1 MENEIRA
8 LMVIEILGRP
18 VEYILESMD
27 SIVTKIGGEKG
38 ARIITKKVHEAKAVE
53 KADNLFTTF
62 AEIEFE
68 TENIET
74 LFRIIFTYNPS
85 HIDIINPEQLVL
97 KNTSLNLIANEII
110 RKLHQ
115 YDEVAKILS
124 IERNILANKLR
135 QANIPV
141 SEIPSAMH
149 PEIQKQAVKAADK
162 KSGSKIK
169 KQKGKTSRKKKRGMH
184 DDKR

>member
-8 LMVIEILGRP
+8 LIILEILGRP
-18 VEYILESMD
+18 AEYIVKSMED
-27 SIVTKIGGEKG
+27 IASKIGTEKG
-38 ARIITKKVHEAKAVE
+38 VKIITKKVHEAKAVE

-62 AEIEFE
+62 SDIEIGA
-68 TENIET
+68 ENIET

-169 KQKGKTSRKKKRGMH
+169 KQKGKTSRKKK
-184 DDKR
+184 KK